1 MVLLC
6 SGSADVEPLP
16 EIYSEFQTFQNT
28 LNPVPECS
36 KRISCDYC
44 HFPVPEHSAG
54 CPVLEVRLKI
64 NPDHAEERK
73 ITGAVKK
80 IIANVENGVSEKKR
94 SRNAR
99 RKIPKIKINESG
111 VGGFGWI
118 TPLFEPRHQ
127 LRFSQGNENRQMRN
141 LDTVELH

>member
-1 MVLLC
+1 MLLLC

-111 VGGFGWI
+111 VGGF
-118 TPLFEPRHQ
+118 
-127 LRFSQGNENRQMRN
+127 
-141 LDTVELH
+141 V